1 MLEAKRR
8 DDKVVLD
15 LPVNAPEVV
24 TDGRFDH
31 LVNIAACGLPVQEV
45 AISNTTKKLLGIPLK
60 DKKKKAF
67 QLLSKV
73 FPT

>member
-1 MLEAKRR
+1 M
-8 DDKVVLD
+8 
-15 LPVNAPEVV
+15 NAPEVV

-31 LVNIAACGLPVQEV
+31 LVNNAACGLPVQEV

-60 DKKKKAF
+60 DEKKKAF

-73 FPT
+73 FPTYKCIDI